1 MQLSVVDPST
11 LTLLAPETDPIDYH
25 FAKCYDESTTQR
37 TLYQLEVSPAVNGV
51 FAGLDTMVLACGAPG
66 AGKTFTMEGNER
78 SVGIIPRCIRR
89 LFQVAD
95 ALHYVCIVSVSY
107 TKVFNDRVQDL
118 LATETADGSVDL
130 LGLTESRVGNLQE
143 FTALYQR
150 GRSVSA
156 AKFEQKSC
164 WSLSILTVRVLTKN
178 KAGGEPHDGKLH
190 FIDMAGY
197 GVNRPTGNNGL
208 SLKERGERDN
218 SLAKVMAMA
227 NGKDTSGSCRPFRES
242 NLTQLLR
249 SSLDGCGHTIMLF
262 NVSPSATTYKETV
275 QTLSCARDAQDGLLS
290 QNLPAPVA
298 TVEMKPEL
306 LAKDLVR
313 VAIAFEKKRRL
324 ATAFCIFKRANH
336 VLPKKSAKLTER
348 LASLEDECAA
358 VADQL
363 PPQEMLTASYMV
375 KVLEN
380 DLMSVLNDGSTKEL
394 TELYAIGSKRA
405 ELVRDERPYQKL
417 QELQKVSG
425 VSANVVTKLYEHHT
439 HWENH
444 Q

>member
-1 MQLSVVDPST
+1 
-11 LTLLAPETDPIDYH
+11 
-25 FAKCYDESTTQR
+25 
-37 TLYQLEVSPAVNGV
+37 
-51 FAGLDTMVLACGAPG
+51 
-66 AGKTFTMEGNER
+66 
-78 SVGIIPRCIRR
+78 
-89 LFQVAD
+89 
-95 ALHYVCIVSVSY
+95 
-107 TKVFNDRVQDL
+107 
-118 LATETADGSVDL
+118 
-130 LGLTESRVGNLQE
+130 
-143 FTALYQR
+143 
-150 GRSVSA
+150 
-156 AKFEQKSC
+156 
-164 WSLSILTVRVLTKN
+164 
-178 KAGGEPHDGKLH
+178 
-190 FIDMAGY
+190 
-197 GVNRPTGNNGL
+197 
-208 SLKERGERDN
+208 
-218 SLAKVMAMA
+218 
-227 NGKDTSGSCRPFRES
+227 
-242 NLTQLLR
+242 
-249 SSLDGCGHTIMLF
+249 
-262 NVSPSATTYKETV
+262 
-275 QTLSCARDAQDGLLS
+275 
-290 QNLPAPVA
+290 
-298 TVEMKPEL
+298 MKPEL